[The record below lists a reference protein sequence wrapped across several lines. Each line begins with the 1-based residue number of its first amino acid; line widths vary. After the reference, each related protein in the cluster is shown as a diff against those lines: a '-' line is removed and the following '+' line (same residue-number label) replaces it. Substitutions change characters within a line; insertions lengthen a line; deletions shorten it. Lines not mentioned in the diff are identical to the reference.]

1 MWTLR
6 KIAGFLSPPLLPLLF
21 CLLGPTGCA
30 GYSAGADTW
39 DMGSSPPD
47 LAEDVLPPVV
57 FQSQSCPSGKGGS
70 AVAVGHLNS
79 DTRDDVVV
87 SNGLDDTLSVYL
99 NQGSEGCPTM
109 TSYPTGRSPSA
120 LAIGDLSGDGF
131 DEVVAATPG
140 SSSVSVHLNNRD
152 GTLMAAAAQPVA
164 SASALVLGDVDKRS
178 GLDLAVLSSSDDAV
192 TLFLNQGSGALS
204 MSPTKYAGGRLLFS
218 VGLGSLTPG
227 LVNLILVSAGDDGLD
242 LLTADAAGDFKSPLR
257 LRPPELLTPVSL
269 ALSDLD
275 QDGRPDLVVPS
286 HNNDR
291 VVILRNRGGLTF
303 SDSSVAVGHHPLAV
317 AIADL
322 TGDGLPDLAVVNGDD
337 DSLQIVVN
345 QGQGQFATGARH
357 RYPTAAQPTA
367 IAAVDLNA
375 DGRLDLVMVHKSGDK
390 LTLLTL
396 R

>member
-6 KIAGFLSPPLLPLLF
+6 RIAGSLSVLGLLS
-21 CLLGPTGCA
+21 TMGCA
-30 GYSAGADTW
+30 GDFANGVSDW
-39 DMGSSPPD
+39 D
-47 LAEDVLPPVV
+47 LAAPADLAADELPAVA
-57 FQSQSCPSGKGGS
+57 FRTLSCPSGKGGS
-70 AVAVGHLNS
+70 AVAIGRLNS

-87 SNGLDDTLSVYL
+87 SNGLDHTLSVYL
-99 NQGSEGCPTM
+99 NQGRAGCPSM

-140 SSSVSVHLNNRD
+140 SSSVSVHLNNQD
-152 GTLMAAAAQPVA
+152 GTLMGPAPQPIA
-164 SASALVLGDVDKRS
+164 GASALALGDVDKRN

-192 TLFLNQGSGALS
+192 TLLLNQGGGALVA
-204 MSPTKYAGGRLLFS
+204 SPTKYAGGRLLFS
-218 VGLGSLTPG
+218 VGLAPLLPG

-242 LLTADAAGDFKSPLR
+242 LLTADGAGNFTSPLR
-257 LRPPELLTPVSL
+257 LQPAELLTPVAL

-275 QDGRPDLVVPS
+275 QDGLPDLVVPS

-291 VVILRNRGGLTF
+291 VTILRNRGNLTF
-303 SDSSVAVGHHPLAV
+303 AGSSVPVGHHPLAV

-322 TGDGLPDLAVVNGDD
+322 TGDGLLDLVVVNGDD
-337 DSLQIVVN
+337 DSLQVVVN
-345 QGQGQFATGARH
+345 QGQGQFATGPLH
-357 RYPTAAQPTA
+357 RYRTAAQPTA

-375 DGRLDLVMVHKSGDK
+375 DGRLDLVVVHKSGDQ